1 MRRRSFGKLFRKEE
15 KSWLLPLSVCPAPI
29 LSLSPPLCP
38 LQFSPAR
45 REFVPAV
52 SQKERFC
59 KIYLD
64 IFHLLSNH
72 SSLLFPLPVPIFLCE
87 SLSSCSL
94 IFHPGDSLCCSK
106 WFTSLISPLLVTLTL
121 SPCLPHPPSPSLSH
135 SVPVSLALNQSVSL
149 SLWRLGNT
157 FLFQTA
163 RSDLL
168 PGSSSSGGWLVS
180 SSAPPPVAAP
190 TAALSKS

>member
-1 MRRRSFGKLFRKEE
+1 MMMF
-15 KSWLLPLSVCPAPI
+15 LPSA
-29 LSLSPPLCP
+29 
-38 LQFSPAR
+38 LQKR
-45 REFVPAV
+45 G
-52 SQKERFC
+52 FC

-64 IFHLLSNH
+64 IFHLLPNY
-72 SSLLFPLPVPIFLCE
+72 SSLLLTLLIIFFSE

-121 SPCLPHPPSPSLSH
+121 FLSCLSHPPSMYLSPSLSH

-149 SLWRLGNT
+149 SLWRLGNI

-168 PGSSSSGGWLVS
+168 PGSGSGGWLQLCTPAS
-180 SSAPPPVAAP
+180 CRTDGSAFQE
-190 TAALSKS
+190 LSDNGWRRGCACYVKRQCRCCTPIQNSCKM